1 MRGVLLLLA
10 ASGVKGEFRMIDRL
24 ESDTTAQPANEYYPQ
39 WSTWARQI
47 VTVGLI
53 IAVVYAMTLL
63 APVMK
68 LLSMTFLLSLIMV
81 VPTQLIRRRLRI
93 SHGIAVVLCYGLV
106 ILL

>member
-1 MRGVLLLLA
+1 
-10 ASGVKGEFRMIDRL
+10 MIDRL

-53 IAVVYAMTLL
+53 VAVVYAMTLL

-68 LLSMTFLLSLIMV
+68 LLSMTFLLSLIMF
-81 VPTQLIRRRLRI
+81 VPTQLIRRRLHI
-93 SHGIAVVLCYGLV
+93 PHGIAVVLYVAIALMWFV
-106 ILL
+106 PDRRIESVVNRPE